1 VEILVIGSILTKLKK
16 IDRILKK
23 RANRMRLEPNDKQ
36 NETNQRPEELRDH
49 KIGQQVRLP

>member
-1 VEILVIGSILTKLKK
+1 VEILVIGGILTKLKK

-23 RANRMRLEPNDKQ
+23 TANRMRLEPDDKQ